1 MKPSITLRSLAAA
14 AALAATQLPHALAAD
29 GDMESDYLPNSTLFF
44 EELLPSRE
52 AVEEAELLTDLGRM
66 FDHPLLSGKYKE
78 SDLEKIFE
86 MAEKHPDA
94 EAMFSPLVQAAGQRE
109 LHDKIIPR
117 LLELADRHPTSRE
130 LNLTAAE
137 LLVQEKRVDDAIPYF
152 ERSFEIV
159 RNDPEPPS
167 ERRREY
173 NANIASKLILVYS
186 DKALDKTRRADPALA
201 DEVAEYLEKLHA
213 IRAEV
218 QGMKVFDSAPQ
229 VRSAL
234 IISCAGEMDVTGA
247 KSPLATSVL
256 IPFDEEAWRLR
267 DEMEAITETTLRN
280 LLNRKK
286 ELENPELPAP
296 FRVLDEFG
304 YGSRIMTAALARLA
318 EAPDDTEALF
328 CVAILA
334 DELGEPLL
342 GARAWDRIFA
352 VVKSPDPGMFLACVS
367 LQMSAGLY
375 DEAERTY
382 RILGSLVDDQ
392 NILNGSLGQ
401 LEFDRGNYRKA
412 LEYLRRAPLDA
423 QRLLLESEC
432 YRFIGDW
439 SRALERLRNA
449 MRTAPELARRRGV
462 RLMAANLADKAGDM
476 QCVEEMLAPML
487 RQNSGFD
494 DGGISDAEV
503 YNSLG
508 YIFADHGH
516 KLVDALGYIQKAVE
530 LEPENG
536 AIADSLAWVFYRL
549 GRFQEAKRE
558 IVRAIGLLGE
568 DIDATI
574 LDHAGDIHA
583 ALGDMTNARD
593 CWRKALSLKGDVDY
607 DAIERKLAGSGGL

>member
-1 MKPSITLRSLAAA
+1 MKPFITLRILAAA
-14 AALAATQLPHALAAD
+14 AALAATQLPHLHVAAAE
-29 GDMESDYLPNSTLFF
+29 GDMESDYLPNTTLFF

-52 AVEEAELLTDLGRM
+52 AVDEAELLTDLGRL
-66 FDHPLLSGKYKE
+66 FDHPLLTGKYKE

-86 MAEKHPDA
+86 MAEKHPDV
-94 EAMFSPLVQAAGQRE
+94 EAMFSPLVQASGQRE

-117 LLELADRHPTSRE
+117 LLKLADAHPTSRE

-137 LLVQEKRVDDAIPYF
+137 ILVQEKRVEEALPYF
-152 ERSFEIV
+152 ERAFEIV
-159 RNDPEPPS
+159 RNDPEPAS

-173 NANIASKLILVYS
+173 NANIASKLILLYS
-186 DKALDKTRRADPALA
+186 DKALDKARRADPAQA
-201 DEVAEYLEKLHA
+201 DEVAKYLEKLHA
-213 IRAEV
+213 LRAEV
-218 QGMKVFDSAPQ
+218 QGMKAFDSSPQ

-234 IISCAGEMDVTGA
+234 IISCNGEMDVTGA

-256 IPFDEEAWRLR
+256 IPFDENAWRLR
-267 DEMEAITETTLRN
+267 DEMEAIADTTLRN
-280 LLNRKK
+280 LLRRKK

-296 FRVLDEFG
+296 FRVLNELG
-304 YGSRIMTAALARLA
+304 YGSRIMTAALTRLA

-334 DELGEPLL
+334 DGLGEPLL

-352 VVKSPDPGMFLACVS
+352 VVKSPDPGMFAVCVS

-382 RILGSLVDDQ
+382 RILGSLIDDQ
-392 NILNGSLGQ
+392 NLLNGSLGQ

-412 LEYLRRAPLDA
+412 LEYLKKAPLDA
-423 QRLLLESEC
+423 QRMVLESEC
-432 YRFIGDW
+432 YRFLGDW
-439 SRALERLRNA
+439 PRALERLRNA

-462 RLMAANLADKAGDM
+462 RLMAANLGDKANDM
-476 QCVEEMLAPML
+476 QFVEEMLAPML
-487 RQNSGFD
+487 RQNNFD
-494 DGGISDAEV
+494 NGDISDAEV

-516 KLVDALGYIQKAVE
+516 KLTDALGYIRKAVE

-549 GRFQEAKRE
+549 GRFQDARRE
-558 IVRAIGLLGE
+558 IVRAIGLMG
-568 DIDATI
+568 DKIDATI
-574 LDHAGDIHA
+574 LDHAGDIYA

-593 CWRKALSLKGDVDY
+593 YWRWALLLNGDVDY
-607 DAIERKLAGSGGL
+607 DAIERKIGSAR

>member
-14 AALAATQLPHALAAD
+14 AALAATQFPHAFAAE

-44 EELLPSRE
+44 EELLPSHE
-52 AVEEAELLTDLGRM
+52 AVDEAELLADLGRM
-66 FDHPLLSGKYKE
+66 FDHPLLSGQFKE
-78 SDLEKIFE
+78 SDLDKIFE
-86 MAEKHPDA
+86 MAEKHPDV
-94 EAMFSPLVQAAGQRE
+94 EAVFSPLVQAAGQRE

-137 LLVQEKRVDDAIPYF
+137 LLVQEKRIDDAIPYF
-152 ERSFEIV
+152 ERAFEVV
-159 RNDPEPPS
+159 REDPEPPS

-186 DKALDKTRRADPALA
+186 DKALDKARRADPALA

-213 IRAEV
+213 LRAEV
-218 QGMKVFDSAPQ
+218 QGMKAFDSAPQ

-256 IPFDEEAWRLR
+256 IPFDEDAWRLR
-267 DEMEAITETTLRN
+267 DEMETIVETTLQN

-296 FRVLDEFG
+296 FRTLLGFG
-304 YGSRIMTAALARLA
+304 YGSRIMAAALSRLA

-352 VVKSPDPGMFLACVS
+352 VVKSPDPGMFAVCVS

-382 RILGSLVDDQ
+382 RILGSLIDDQ
-392 NILNGSLGQ
+392 NLLNGSLGQ
-401 LEFDRGNYRKA
+401 LEFDRGNYKKA
-412 LEYLRRAPLDA
+412 LEYLKRAPLDA
-423 QRLLLESEC
+423 QRMLLESEC
-432 YRFIGDW
+432 YRYLGDW

-462 RLMAANLADKAGDM
+462 RLMAANLADKANDM

-487 RQNSGFD
+487 RQSGFD

-516 KLVDALGYIQKAVE
+516 KLTDALGYIQKAVE

-549 GRFQEAKRE
+549 GRFQEAQRE
-558 IVRAIGLLGE
+558 IVRAIGLMG
-568 DIDATI
+568 DKIDATI
-574 LDHAGDIHA
+574 LDHAGDIYA

-593 CWRKALSLKGDVDY
+593 YWRRALSLNGDVDY
-607 DAIERKLAGSGGL
+607 DAIERKIAGSGAR